1 MSAFTRPEA
10 GMDQPHY
17 AWSPVPGRPS
27 FQWPSSKPV
36 AVAVVILVEHVEFSP
51 PEGSLQT
58 LIPGGVGPFPFPNLP
73 LLAHRE
79 YGHRVGVFRV
89 LDALR
94 RHGAVPSV
102 AIDAMSAERY
112 PYIVE
117 RCREQGAEFVA
128 HGISVSRVISQAMVE
143 DTERAYIA
151 ESLDRLESAVEQRS
165 AGWLGPEQSESTR
178 TPELLRS
185 LGIRYVC
192 DWPNDDQPYEMDG
205 HPGLISVPTT
215 YGLDDAAV
223 LWSKA
228 TPLEAYERSVI
239 EYFSGLAQE
248 GEESGRT
255 LVLVVRPW
263 LTGQPFRI
271 GSFEKI
277 IDTIAAS
284 GQAWLT
290 TTGEI
295 ASAYPASSFAS
306 SHSGD

>member
-1 MSAFTRPEA
+1 MAYP
-10 GMDQPHY
+10 
-17 AWSPVPGRPS
+17 
-27 FQWPSSKPV
+27 
-36 AVAVVILVEHVEFSP
+36 
-51 PEGSLQT
+51 
-58 LIPGGVGPFPFPNLP
+58 
-73 LLAHRE
+73 
-79 YGHRVGVFRV
+79 
-89 LDALR
+89 
-94 RHGAVPSV
+94 
-102 AIDAMSAERY
+102 SAESSARRWATK
-112 PYIVE
+112 PS
-117 RCREQGAEFVA
+117 AP
-128 HGISVSRVISQAMVE
+128 ISQK
-143 DTERAYIA
+143 TWIGSNQR
-151 ESLDRLESAVEQRS
+151 LDN
-165 AGWLGPEQSESTR
+165 AGFARWLGPEQSESTR
-178 TPELLRS
+178 TPELLRA

-228 TPLEAYERSVI
+228 TPLETYERSVI
-239 EYFSGLAQE
+239 EYFSGLAHE

-271 GSFEKI
+271 GSFEKV